1 MNIEKGMS
9 KYLSKMVNSLKMNY
23 LSIVKKVLLFIICC
37 FLFTFNSTA
46 QITFTASTDSK
57 QVPVGEVFEVK
68 FTLQNAQGQ
77 GFRPPTLG
85 DFSVVGG
92 PNRMNSTTIINGNA
106 MSSESYSYVLQ
117 SKKEGVF
124 TIGSASI
131 SAKGQTLKTFPLSIN
146 VIKGKKQTLSEMK
159 GDSKDGVIIRAEPS
173 SHEGYVGQ
181 QIIVDYKLYTRLNL
195 NGMNLL
201 NEPKYDDFFYLEVN
215 DYQHGDNRVTLG
227 GKEYMTRILRRVA
240 LFPKKE
246 GTIEV
251 EPMNVQVGI
260 VSSGGSNPFED
271 PFFGNV
277 RSENKTI
284 ASNSIDFQIKSLPNN
299 APPSFSGAVGSF
311 QIETSI
317 SKTEGTTDDALSLKM
332 RVTGN
337 GDAKRWLAPKL
348 TPVEGLDIYEPKT
361 LGEGSVEANGEWQ
374 TTKEFEFLI
383 IPKRKGNFTIKPEF
397 SYFDTEGGDY
407 KTLMPNTFDLKIAQ
421 GKNATASL
429 AGDKIKDI
437 LPNKTKTAFVNQ
449 ITFFHGSTL
458 FWALATIPFLFVGGV
473 LGYKQILIQRS
484 KVDVNVLK
492 SQNAQ
497 KVSEGRLRVAYDFL
511 KKDNKRMF
519 YDEVSKAMFT
529 YLSDKIGIPMSE
541 FSKSNAEEKLKS
553 LNVNDLNIQNFMR
566 ILNKC
571 EIALFAG
578 QNTEGGME
586 ADYQDS
592 LKVITAIEND
602 LKNKD
607 DWKGDIKK
615 L

>member
-1 MNIEKGMS
+1 MI
-9 KYLSKMVNSLKMNY
+9 KYSTSIIFCVFLLS
-23 LSIVKKVLLFIICC
+23 VK
-37 FLFTFNSTA
+37 SRA
-46 QITFTASTDSK
+46 QITFTASTDAK

-77 GFRPPTLG
+77 GFRAPNFG

-92 PNRMNSTTIINGNA
+92 PNQMNSMTTINGA
-106 MSSESYSYVLQ
+106 MSSSESYSYVLQ
-117 SKKEGVF
+117 GKKEGVF
-124 TIGSASI
+124 TIGSATI
-131 SAKGQTLKTFPLSIN
+131 NAKGQAQRSFPITIN
-146 VIKGKKQTLSEMK
+146 VVKANKKTLSDVS
-159 GDSKDGVIIRAEPS
+159 GDAKDGVIIRAEAS
-173 SHEGYVGQ
+173 THEGYVGQ

-215 DYQHGDNRVTLG
+215 DYPHGDNRVTLG
-227 GKEYMTRILRRVA
+227 GKSYMTRILRRVA

-246 GTIEV
+246 GKVQV
-251 EPMNVQVGI
+251 EPMNVQVSVI
-260 VSSGGSNPFED
+260 SGGGNPAED
-271 PFFGNV
+271 PFFGNI
-277 RSENKTI
+277 RAENKTI
-284 ASNSIDFQIKSLPNN
+284 ASNFIEFDIKSLPNN
-299 APPSFSGAVGSF
+299 APTSFSGGVGSF
-311 QIETSI
+311 QMETTI

-337 GDAKRWLAPKL
+337 GDAKRWFAPKL
-348 TPVEGLDIYEPKT
+348 TPVDGLEIYEPKT
-361 LGEGSVEANGEWQ
+361 LREGSVEASGEWQ
-374 TTKEFEFLI
+374 TSKEFEYLI
-383 IPKRKGNFTIKPEF
+383 IPKKKGDYSLKPEF

-437 LPNKTKTAFVNQ
+437 LPNKIKTAFTNQ

-458 FWALATIPFLFVGGV
+458 FWLLATVPFLFVGGV

-484 KVDVNVLK
+484 KIDVNVLK

-519 YDEVSKAMFT
+519 YDEVSKALFT
-529 YLSDKIGIPMSE
+529 YVSDKIGIPMSE
-541 FSKSNAEEKLKS
+541 FSKSSVEEKLKS
-553 LNVNDLNIQNFMR
+553 LNVNALNIQNFMR

-586 ADYQDS
+586 TDYQDS
-592 LKVITAIEND
+592 LKVITAIEDD
-602 LKNKD
+602 LK
-607 DWKGDIKK
+607 G
-615 L
+615 

>member
-1 MNIEKGMS
+1 MNHLRMI
-9 KYLSKMVNSLKMNY
+9 KYLT
-23 LSIVKKVLLFIICC
+23 SIAICVC
-37 FLFTFNSTA
+37 LFTTNSTA
-46 QITFTASTDSK
+46 QITFTASTDAK

-77 GFRPPTLG
+77 GFRAPNFG
-85 DFSVVGG
+85 DFMVVGG
-92 PNRMNSTTIINGNA
+92 PNQMNSMTTINGTM
-106 MSSESYSYVLQ
+106 MSSESYSFVLQ
-117 SKKEGVF
+117 GKKEGVF
-124 TIGSASI
+124 TIGAAAI
-131 SAKGQTLKTFPLSIN
+131 NAKGQTLRSYPLSIN
-146 VIKGKKQTLSEMK
+146 VTKANKQTLSEVK
-159 GDSKDGVIIRAEPS
+159 GDAKDGVIIRAEAS
-173 SHEGYVGQ
+173 THEAYVGQ

-215 DYQHGDNRVTLG
+215 DYPHGDNRVTLG
-227 GKEYMTRILRRVA
+227 GKSYMTRVLRRVA

-246 GTIEV
+246 GKIQV
-251 EPMNVQVGI
+251 EPMNVQVSVI
-260 VSSGGSNPFED
+260 SGGGNPAED
-271 PFFGNV
+271 AFFGNV
-277 RSENKTI
+277 RAENKTI
-284 ASNSIDFQIKSLPNN
+284 ASNFIEFEIKTLPNN
-299 APPSFSGAVGSF
+299 APPSFSGGVGSF
-311 QIETSI
+311 QLETAI
-317 SKTEGTTDDALSLKM
+317 SKTDGTTDDAISLKM
-332 RVTGN
+332 RIVGN

-348 TPVEGLDIYEPKT
+348 TPVDGLEIYEPKT
-361 LGEGSVEANGEWQ
+361 VRENSVEANGEWQ
-374 TTKEFEFLI
+374 TSKEFEFLI
-383 IPKRKGNFTIKPEF
+383 LPKRKGNFTLKPEF
-397 SYFDTEGGDY
+397 SYFATDGESGY
-407 KTLMPNTFDLKIAQ
+407 KTLMPNTFELKIAQ

-437 LPNKTKTAFVNQ
+437 LPNKIKTAFTNQ

-484 KVDVNVLK
+484 KIDVNVLK

-519 YDEVSKAMFT
+519 YDEMSKAMFT

-541 FSKSNAEEKLKS
+541 FSKSSAEEKLKS
-553 LNVNDLNIQNFMR
+553 LKVNELNIQNFMR

-571 EIALFAG
+571 EVALFAG

-592 LKVITAIEND
+592 LKVITAIEDD
-602 LKNKD
+602 LK
-607 DWKGDIKK
+607 GME
-615 L
+615 

>member
-1 MNIEKGMS
+1 MNCLRMI
-9 KYLSKMVNSLKMNY
+9 KYLS
-23 LSIVKKVLLFIICC
+23 SIIICA
-37 FLFTFNSTA
+37 FLFNVKSTA

-77 GFRPPTLG
+77 GFRPPTFG

-92 PNRMNSTTIINGNA
+92 PNRINSTTIINGNA

-271 PFFGNV
+271 PFFGNI

-348 TPVEGLDIYEPKT
+348 TPVEGLEIYEPKT
-361 LGEGSVEANGEWQ
+361 LRENSVEASGEWQ
-374 TTKEFEFLI
+374 TSKEFEFLI
-383 IPKRKGNFTIKPEF
+383 IPKRKGNFTLKPEF
-397 SYFDTEGGDY
+397 SYFDTDADPANGGKGGNY

-458 FWALATIPFLFVGGV
+458 FWALATIPFLFVAGV

-529 YLSDKIGIPMSE
+529 YLSDKIGMPMSE

-571 EIALFAG
+571 EVALFAG
-578 QNTEGGME
+578 QNTPDESGQVKRSME

-602 LKNKD
+602 LKS
-607 DWKGDIKK
+607 
-615 L
+615 

>member
-1 MNIEKGMS
+1 MIKF
-9 KYLSKMVNSLKMNY
+9 LSSMFICVC
-23 LSIVKKVLLFIICC
+23 LFSV
-37 FLFTFNSTA
+37 NSTA
-46 QITFTASTDSK
+46 QITFTASTDAK

-77 GFRPPTLG
+77 GFRAPNFG

-92 PNRMNSTTIINGNA
+92 PNQMNSTTVVNGA
-106 MSSESYSYVLQ
+106 MSSSESYSYVLQ
-117 SKKEGVF
+117 GKKEGVF
-124 TIGSASI
+124 TIGSATI
-131 SAKGQTLKTFPLSIN
+131 NAKGQVQRSFPITIN
-146 VIKGKKQTLSEMK
+146 VVKANKKTLSDVS
-159 GDSKDGVIIRAEPS
+159 GDAKDGVIIRAEAS
-173 SHEGYVGQ
+173 THEAYVGQ

-215 DYQHGDNRVTLG
+215 DYPHGDNRVTLG
-227 GKEYMTRILRRVA
+227 GKQYMTRILRRVA

-246 GTIEV
+246 GKVQV
-251 EPMNVQVGI
+251 EPMNVQVSVI
-260 VSSGGSNPFED
+260 SGGGNSAED
-271 PFFGNV
+271 AFFGNV
-277 RSENKTI
+277 RAENKTV
-284 ASNSIDFQIKSLPNN
+284 ASNFIEFEIKSLPNN
-299 APPSFSGAVGSF
+299 APPSFSGGVGSF
-311 QIETSI
+311 QMETSI

-332 RVTGN
+332 RITGN

-361 LGEGSVEANGEWQ
+361 LREGSVEVGGEWQ

-383 IPKRKGNFTIKPEF
+383 IPKRKGNFTLKPEF
-397 SYFDTEGGDY
+397 SYFSTDGESDY
-407 KTLMPNTFDLKIAQ
+407 KILMPNTFDLKIAQ

-437 LPNKTKTAFVNQ
+437 LPNKLKTAFTNQ

-484 KVDVNVLK
+484 KIDVTVLK

-519 YDEVSKAMFT
+519 YDEMSKAMFT
-529 YLSDKIGIPMSE
+529 YLSDKIGIPMSG
-541 FSKSNAEEKLKS
+541 FSKSSVEEKLKS

-592 LKVITAIEND
+592 IKVITAIEND
-602 LKNKD
+602 LKSKD
-607 DWKGDIKK
+607 DLKGDIKK

>member
-77 GFRPPTLG
+77 GFRPPTFG

>member
-1 MNIEKGMS
+1 MIMS
-9 KYLSKMVNSLKMNY
+9 YLRMVKFLT
-23 LSIVKKVLLFIICC
+23 SIFICVCLFSV
-37 FLFTFNSTA
+37 NSTA
-46 QITFTASTDSK
+46 QITFTASTDAK

-77 GFRPPTLG
+77 GFRAPNFG
-85 DFSVVGG
+85 DFMVVGG
-92 PNRMNSTTIINGNA
+92 PNQMNSTTVVNGA
-106 MSSESYSYVLQ
+106 MSSSESYSFVLQ
-117 SKKEGVF
+117 GKKEGVF
-124 TIGSASI
+124 TIGAAAI
-131 SAKGQTLKTFPLSIN
+131 NAKGQTFRSYPLSIN
-146 VIKGKKQTLSEMK
+146 VIKANKQTLSEVK
-159 GDSKDGVIIRAEPS
+159 GDAKDGVIIRAEAS
-173 SHEGYVGQ
+173 THEGYVGQ

-215 DYQHGDNRVTLG
+215 DYPHGDNRVTLG
-227 GKEYMTRILRRVA
+227 GKSYMTRVLRRVA

-246 GTIEV
+246 GRIEV
-251 EPMNVQVGI
+251 EPMNVQVSVI
-260 VSSGGSNPFED
+260 SGGGNPAED
-271 PFFGNV
+271 AFFGSV
-277 RSENKTI
+277 RAENKTI

-361 LGEGSVEANGEWQ
+361 LREGSVEVGGEWQ

-383 IPKRKGNFTIKPEF
+383 IPKRKGNFTLKPEF
-397 SYFDTEGGDY
+397 SYFATDGESDY
-407 KTLMPNTFDLKIAQ
+407 KILMPNTFDLKIAQ

-437 LPNKTKTAFVNQ
+437 LPNKTKTAFTNQ

-484 KVDVNVLK
+484 KIDVTVLK

-592 LKVITAIEND
+592 LKVITAIEDD
-602 LKNKD
+602 LK
-607 DWKGDIKK
+607 GME
-615 L
+615 

>member
-1 MNIEKGMS
+1 
-9 KYLSKMVNSLKMNY
+9 MNY
-23 LSIVKKVLLFIICC
+23 LQIIKKISLFIVCC
-37 FLFTFNSTA
+37 FICSFKSTS
-46 QITFTASTDSK
+46 QITFTASTDAK
-57 QVPVGEVFEVK
+57 QVPAGEVFEVK

-77 GFRPPTLG
+77 GFRPPTFG

-131 SAKGQTLKTFPLSIN
+131 NAKGQVLKTFPLSIN
-146 VIKGKKQTLSEMK
+146 VTKAKKQTLSDMK
-159 GDSKDGVIIRAEPS
+159 GDAKDGVIIRAEPS
-173 SHEGYVGQ
+173 THEGYVGQ

-201 NEPKYDDFFYLEVN
+201 NEPKYDDFYYLEVN
-215 DYQHGDNRVTLG
+215 DYSHGDNRVTLG

-260 VSSGGSNPFED
+260 VSSGGNNPFED
-271 PFFGNV
+271 PFLGGIH
-277 RSENKTI
+277 SENKTI
-284 ASNSIDFQIKSLPNN
+284 ASNSIDFQIKILPNN
-299 APPSFSGAVGSF
+299 APSSFSGAVGSF

-317 SKTEGTTDDALSLKM
+317 SKTDATTDDALSLKM

-348 TPVEGLDIYEPKT
+348 TPVEGLEIYEPKT
-361 LGEGSVEANGEWQ
+361 LREGSVEASGEWQ
-374 TTKEFEFLI
+374 TSKEFEFLI
-383 IPKRKGNFTIKPEF
+383 IPKRKGNFTLKPEF

-407 KTLMPNTFDLKIAQ
+407 KTLMPNTFNLKVAQ

-437 LPNKTKTAFVNQ
+437 LPNKMKTAFTNQ
-449 ITFFHGSTL
+449 ISFFHGSTL
-458 FWALATIPFLFVGGV
+458 FWTLATIPFLFVGGV

-484 KVDVNVLK
+484 KIDVNVLK

-511 KKDNKRMF
+511 KKNNKRMF

-529 YLSDKIGIPMSE
+529 YVSDKIGIPMSE
-541 FSKSNAEEKLKS
+541 FSKTSVEEKLKS
-553 LNVNDLNIQNFMR
+553 LNVNDLNIQNFMQ

-571 EIALFAG
+571 EVALFAG

-592 LKVITAIEND
+592 LKVITAIEDD
-602 LKNKD
+602 LK
-607 DWKGDIKK
+607 G
-615 L
+615 